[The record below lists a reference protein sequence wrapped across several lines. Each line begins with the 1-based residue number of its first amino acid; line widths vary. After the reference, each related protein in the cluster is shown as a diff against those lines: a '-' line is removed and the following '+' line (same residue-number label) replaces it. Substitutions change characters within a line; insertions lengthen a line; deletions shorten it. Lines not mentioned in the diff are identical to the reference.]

1 MRDAIRLMWLA
12 VGFNGLVA
20 VMNLGFFINH
30 ITNSN
35 YQSASI
41 SGVLM
46 LMNTVVSV
54 FLYRQ
59 LKEQQRRDKQ
69 RVVDILRGKYDEFDP
84 WVHEQ

>member
-1 MRDAIRLMWLA
+1 MRDAIRLMRLA
-12 VGFNGLVA
+12 VGFNILVA